1 MRILFLTPLLP
12 FPANSGGLIKTL
24 SVLDYLTPR
33 HSLDVLCFRAEDL
46 LEEQKGFIERF
57 PGRLDCFPLRRGRGA
72 ANLAASY
79 ALGVP
84 LSVYRNRSPEFSRI
98 VSDRLAS
105 TRFDAV
111 FVDHWLMAQ
120 YLPPHYRGPAALHQ
134 HNAEHLIWRRQA
146 GSAANPV
153 LRLLLR
159 LEAGRVERYERS
171 ILGRFRW
178 LFAVSE
184 DDRRA
189 LIGLGA
195 SPDRV
200 ALLPNLPDQALL
212 EAAPLSFGESPPN
225 LLYIGTLS
233 WQPNLDGLRSFLRD
247 GLPLLRRRLP
257 AGRLIVAGRAPPR
270 WLRRL
275 ARREP
280 ALELV
285 APAEEPAP
293 LYRRAR
299 VFLETVRGGG
309 GVKVKVL
316 NALARGLPVVTTPDG
331 AQGTGAADGEH
342 LLVGEDAPALVEG
355 AVRVVED
362 EPLWRRLSEN
372 GRALVRERY
381 RPEVAYRPL
390 DEVFC
395 SGG

>member
-12 FPANSGGLIKTL
+12 YPANSGGLIKTL
-24 SVLDYLTPR
+24 SVLDYLAPR
-33 HSLDVLCFRAEDL
+33 HSLDVLCFRPEDL
-46 LEEQKGFIERF
+46 MEEQKAFIDAF
-57 PGRLDCFPLRRGRGA
+57 PGRLDCFPLRRGRSV

-84 LSVYRNRSPEFSRI
+84 LSVYRNRSPEFARI
-98 VSDRLAS
+98 VSDRLAG

-120 YLPPHYRGPAALHQ
+120 YLPPAFDGPAALHQ
-134 HNAEHLIWRRQA
+134 HNAEHLVWSRQA
-146 GSAANPV
+146 GSEANPV

-159 LEAGRVERYERS
+159 LEARRVARYEQAVLR
-171 ILGRFRW
+171 RFRW

-189 LIGLGA
+189 LIELGA
-195 SPDRV
+195 PPDRIAV
-200 ALLPNLPDQALL
+200 LPNLPDQALL
-212 EAAPLSFGESPPN
+212 EAAPLSFGEAPPN

-233 WQPNLDGLRSFLRD
+233 WQPNVDGLRSFLRD
-247 GLPLLRRRLP
+247 GLPLLRTRLP
-257 AGRLIVAGRAPPR
+257 AARLIVAGRAPPP

-280 ALELV
+280 ALELIS
-285 APAEEPAP
+285 PAEQPEP

-331 AQGTGAADGEH
+331 AQGTGAVDGEH
-342 LLVGEDAPALVEG
+342 LLVGDDASALVEG

-362 EPLWRRLSEN
+362 ESLWRRLSEN